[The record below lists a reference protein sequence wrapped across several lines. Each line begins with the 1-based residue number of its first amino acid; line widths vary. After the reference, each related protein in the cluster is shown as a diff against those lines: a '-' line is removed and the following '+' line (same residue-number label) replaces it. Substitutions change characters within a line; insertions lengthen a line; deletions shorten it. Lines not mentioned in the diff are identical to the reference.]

1 MTNDDIKNVAETIA
15 TYLGQM
21 VDEDEISPPD
31 VLVGGLR
38 ACIAFWGGCV
48 LEGKRIEGMGV
59 LKQVMTE
66 EIDSMVRGMAN
77 GMVPQ

>member
-1 MTNDDIKNVAETIA
+1 MNDDVKDVAETLA
-15 TYLGQM
+15 TYMGQM
-21 VDEDEISPPD
+21 VNEDQISPPD
-31 VLVGGLR
+31 GLLGGIR

-48 LEGKRIEGMGV
+48 PDGKRIEAMGI
-59 LKQVMTE
+59 LRQALNE